1 MSGTEA
7 LIWTRLRGGKLDGWR
22 FRRQKPIGP
31 YFVDFYCPAAWLVI
45 EVDGPVHDRET
56 RWAYDARRKA
66 WLEAEGYRVLT
77 IPVSDIGHDLSQV
90 MDRIRANLPSGPPGR
105 LRRPPPHKSGEDLS
119 QGQPTDRRGSA
130 SASSACPWP
139 GGRRDLRAN
148 PSRPWG
154 RSTHRRENRALARR
168 WRS

>member
-90 MDRIRANLPSGPPGR
+90 MDRIRANLAAPPAGCAGHLPIKVGR
-105 LRRPPPHKSGEDLS
+105 TCRRANLPAPPAAAPPPPHFV
-119 QGQPTDRRGSA
+119 
-130 SASSACPWP
+130 
-139 GGRRDLRAN
+139 
-148 PSRPWG
+148 G
-154 RSTHRRENRALARR
+154 RSYSTTLLRV
-168 WRS
+168 